1 MSKLLKLKQWL
12 TLSDTAQYLSLA
24 FRERVT
30 EADVL
35 RLGLDGH
42 LTLSVH
48 FVNGT
53 RARYG
58 QLVPLEKANFLIFGR
73 DDIAKVGGQLFKAG
87 EPLPKHVETGLK
99 DGSMYRVL
107 NGIYVEPGDVL
118 ELEGTISTLHGV
130 WDLPLLG
137 AERLDVEHAY
147 QRMTGG
153 PEVTGTVLDGA
164 FVSRKGVFA
173 QLQERFDQPRMPEM
187 FNDVRNRLKGIG
199 KLSRSEEHQ
208 PKLEWDHPNNY
219 FPAAGLPNDAPIV
232 VRTQSLAE
240 FHSRVSESPRDAR
253 AKPDSQDLEPGERT
267 TLYKV
272 GAYFARKYGY
282 DADAKKSDA
291 TGKIQN
297 EFERQGLTLDGKTIR
312 SLLKAGVQ
320 RFPDDRGE

>member
-118 ELEGTISTLHGV
+118 ESH
-130 WDLPLLG
+130 P
-137 AERLDVEHAY
+137 
-147 QRMTGG
+147 
-153 PEVTGTVLDGA
+153 
-164 FVSRKGVFA
+164 FA
-173 QLQERFDQPRMPEM
+173 
-187 FNDVRNRLKGIG
+187 
-199 KLSRSEEHQ
+199 
-208 PKLEWDHPNNY
+208 
-219 FPAAGLPNDAPIV
+219 
-232 VRTQSLAE
+232 
-240 FHSRVSESPRDAR
+240 
-253 AKPDSQDLEPGERT
+253 
-267 TLYKV
+267 
-272 GAYFARKYGY
+272 
-282 DADAKKSDA
+282 
-291 TGKIQN
+291 
-297 EFERQGLTLDGKTIR
+297 
-312 SLLKAGVQ
+312 
-320 RFPDDRGE
+320 